1 MKSERL
7 QLKFK
12 DENEKDFSI
21 SFADFK
27 ENISKEELDSITA
40 DIIDSKT
47 LSSKDALAKEFKE
60 ANIITI
66 TVQPIE

>member
-66 TVQPIE
+66 TVQPVQ